1 MRRFSLKMLFVAVT
15 IAGIAVPI
23 GLHYSDTQLPGPPP
37 KGLIENLDSRF
48 DRISAGMNREQALVA
63 LGLRKYRKSLLATAG
78 ESGSSGQF
86 YSTIRLSDGYRI
98 VFVDS
103 IYDTSQT
110 TCRVKTPV
118 SGWRE
123 IKIAPSD

>member
-78 ESGSSGQF
+78 ESGSSVQF